1 MLTDRFGRKVTNL
14 RIAITSR
21 CNLRCFYCHREGE
34 TSPQGSTQDLS
45 KKEMSVEDIKRICDV
60 FYDLGIKKVKITGG
74 EPLLRK
80 DIFEIIQSMPP
91 FKEISMTTNGM
102 LLAQNAYELAEV
114 GLSRVNISLDTMD
127 EGKYRQVTGG
137 DLSKVVDAV
146 YAAEDAN
153 LNPVK
158 INMLILKGINE
169 KEVGEMLDFTSQF
182 NKDSI
187 NVILQII
194 ENLMLPGME
203 EYYYDISP
211 IEKMYSEMA
220 EAVMV
225 RKMHKR
231 RQYAIDR
238 SVVEFVKPLYNSEF
252 CQHCNRIRVT
262 SDGKIKP
269 CLLKNDN
276 LIDIKDLKGDDLVG
290 AVNKAVSL
298 REPFFCDS

>member
-14 RIAITSR
+14 RIAITPR
-21 CNLRCFYCHREGE
+21 CDLKCFYCHREGE
-34 TSPQGSTQDLS
+34 SSPQGSTQRARS
-45 KKEMSVEDIKRICDV
+45 EMGVEDIKKICDV

-80 DIFEIIQSMPP
+80 DIYEIIQSMPP
-91 FKEISMTTNGM
+91 FKEVSMTTNGM
-102 LLAQNAYELAEV
+102 LLAKKAHELSEV
-114 GLSRVNISLDTMD
+114 GLSRVNISMDTLDAQ
-127 EGKYRQVTGG
+127 KYRRVTGG
-137 DLSKVVDAV
+137 DLDKVIDAL
-146 YAAEDAN
+146 YAADEAD
-153 LNPVK
+153 LRPVK

-169 KEVGEMLDFTSQF
+169 SEVGEMLDFTSQF
-182 NKDSI
+182 NQDGI
-187 NVILQII
+187 NVILQVI

-211 IEKMYSEMA
+211 IEKQYAGMA
-220 EAVMV
+220 EAVVV
-225 RKMHKR
+225 RDMHKR
-231 RQYAIDR
+231 RQYAIGK

-269 CLLKNDN
+269 CLLKDDN
-276 LIDIKDLKGDDLVG
+276 LIDIKGLSGGELVN
-290 AVNKAVSL
+290 AVNEAVSL